1 MPHSNVIL
9 DFVLTQV
16 QLPIR
21 YSFHSSLMILA
32 CTFGLTV
39 SFEEQEDPELYFQS
53 IKDLQMLQADQNM
66 TEPRNLSAVKFYM
79 WTPGG

>member
-1 MPHSNVIL
+1 
-9 DFVLTQV
+9 
-16 QLPIR
+16 
-21 YSFHSSLMILA
+21 MILA